1 MRRQMRGSFRVARL
15 LGIPIEINYS
25 WFFIFFLVFW
35 TMSMNIFPRTY
46 PLQAEWRYWVMG
58 LATTLFLF
66 GSLILHELAHSV
78 VARRYDIPIR
88 SITLFLFGGVSQMME
103 EPRTPKSEFYMAV
116 AGPLTSFLLALCCY
130 GLVQLFELWQSPW
143 MFTGVV
149 NHLFFLNL
157 VIGVFNL
164 LPGFPLDGGRIVRS
178 ALWFLTNNLRVATK
192 IASTLGKGAA
202 FFLVFAGLASFF
214 LGGNWLNL
222 IWLTLIAF
230 FLFEAADTSYRQVV
244 IAQKI
249 SEGSVSIRD
258 IMHVFSNEQ
267 IVPPEIGVKEALHT
281 MAQLEVEELYVM
293 DNGQLMGVLRRQEM
307 LEKLQ

>member
-1 MRRQMRGSFRVARL
+1 M
-15 LGIPIEINYS
+15 
-25 WFFIFFLVFW
+25 
-35 TMSMNIFPRTY
+35 
-46 PLQAEWRYWVMG
+46 
-58 LATTLFLF
+58 
-66 GSLILHELAHSV
+66 
-78 VARRYDIPIR
+78 
-88 SITLFLFGGVSQMME
+88 
-103 EPRTPKSEFYMAV
+103 
-116 AGPLTSFLLALCCY
+116 
-130 GLVQLFELWQSPW
+130 
-143 MFTGVV
+143 
-149 NHLFFLNL
+149 
-157 VIGVFNL
+157 
-164 LPGFPLDGGRIVRS
+164 
-178 ALWFLTNNLRVATK
+178 
-192 IASTLGKGAA
+192 
-202 FFLVFAGLASFF
+202 VFAGLASFF